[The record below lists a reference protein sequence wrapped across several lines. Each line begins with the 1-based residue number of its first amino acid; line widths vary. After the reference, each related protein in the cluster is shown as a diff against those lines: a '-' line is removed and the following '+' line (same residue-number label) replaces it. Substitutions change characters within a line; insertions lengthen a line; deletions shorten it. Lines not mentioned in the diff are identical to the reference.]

1 MVSLFSLV
9 GYVDAGFRQFS
20 LVGYVDAGFR
30 QFSLVGYV
38 DAGFRH
44 SLGQTKDYT
53 E

>member
-20 LVGYVDAGFR
+20 LVGYVN
-30 QFSLVGYV
+30 
-38 DAGFRH
+38 AGFRH
-44 SLGQTKDYT
+44 SLGQSKDYT